1 MKTQNIKEINRRAN
15 AYIKD
20 FFTINLKIKDNHIV
34 FTIVDKD
41 IEYYDLGI
49 PNSLLNIRGNAK
61 GLTPILSHHLLNN
74 CTTLK
79 GLLPIHFI
87 NQNNIIEFINKKNN
101 ISILLFNL
109 DRQKNIITE
118 NIQDFYV
125 YTSVGVFGSNPQL
138 YTLSDF
144 LNHINGLIVP
154 FENNIFTP
162 NIKTIT
168 CKNPINRNEFHS
180 TNLQHMIH
188 YYLTKDRCGI
198 RKTIRNVYYNDQI
211 IIFEKN
217 DNITSSN
224 LSNKRVLFNLDL
236 IENIANIKDITP
248 IFSFNKLVTLHNMLQ
263 SINVYTQN
271 KESLL
276 IEICNEILNPNIEA
290 IMNSLY
296 GGAKILKNY
305 NILQLRK
312 IMKKHNKSCY
322 KNGKALNKS
331 SMIRILKKCL

>member
-1 MKTQNIKEINRRAN
+1 
-15 AYIKD
+15 
-20 FFTINLKIKDNHIV
+20 
-34 FTIVDKD
+34 
-41 IEYYDLGI
+41 
-49 PNSLLNIRGNAK
+49 
-61 GLTPILSHHLLNN
+61 
-74 CTTLK
+74 
-79 GLLPIHFI
+79 
-87 NQNNIIEFINKKNN
+87 
-101 ISILLFNL
+101 
-109 DRQKNIITE
+109 
-118 NIQDFYV
+118 
-125 YTSVGVFGSNPQL
+125 
-138 YTLSDF
+138 
-144 LNHINGLIVP
+144 
-154 FENNIFTP
+154 
-162 NIKTIT
+162 
-168 CKNPINRNEFHS
+168 
-180 TNLQHMIH
+180 MIH

-296 GGAKILKNY
+296 GGAKILKDY

-312 IMKKHNKSCY
+312 LMKKHNKSCY
-322 KNGKALNKS
+322 KDGKALNKS